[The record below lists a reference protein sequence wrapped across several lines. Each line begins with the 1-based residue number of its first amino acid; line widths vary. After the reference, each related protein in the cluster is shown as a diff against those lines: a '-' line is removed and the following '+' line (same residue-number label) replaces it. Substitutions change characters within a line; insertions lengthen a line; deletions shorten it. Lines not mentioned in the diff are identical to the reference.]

1 MSTYCGALAAGM
13 NAPTGKAV
21 GRPRALRGAWLPPR
35 GSLASR
41 QAAPGGIPDTSAGCH
56 GSELQLEPAQSR
68 AYGTATAGT
77 SLRSTPDIQPCLRE
91 STETR
96 LGEDM
101 LTLRGPKL
109 AALISSGRRKTL
121 YTSES
126 QVCAEVLTFQLCVF
140 TSPVG
145 PYKGAEVMSND
156 EKALLMQ
163 REHVLS
169 ARVAELQREL
179 EAARETIAVL
189 EALLQDATPLAKS

>member
-13 NAPTGKAV
+13 NAPTGTAV
-21 GRPRALRGAWLPPR
+21 GRPRAFTARGFHHGAAWLRARRPLEVSRTHRLDVLAPSYSSSRHR
-35 GSLASR
+35 GPTAPLLPAS
-41 QAAPGGIPDTSAGCH
+41 
-56 GSELQLEPAQSR
+56 
-68 AYGTATAGT
+68 
-77 SLRSTPDIQPCLRE
+77 SLRSTPDIQPCLRD

-145 PYKGAEVMSND
+145 PYKGA
-156 EKALLMQ
+156 
-163 REHVLS
+163 R
-169 ARVAELQREL
+169 
-179 EAARETIAVL
+179 
-189 EALLQDATPLAKS
+189 